1 MLKIDR
7 SSEESVTPATPATPA
22 EALLERELK
31 DHRDAFE
38 ATAGMLGGL
47 FAQVLA
53 ILEQGVRRG
62 GKVLLF
68 GNGGSAADAQH
79 IAAEL
84 IIRYKTDRP
93 AIAAIA
99 LTTDSS
105 ALTACGNDIGFEAL
119 FERQVEG
126 LGREHD
132 VAVGLSTSGNSANV
146 IRGLKQARAMGLKT
160 VGLTGGT
167 GGQMHKVC
175 DALIVVPSTVTA
187 RIQEMHILIGHMLCK
202 GLEERLGLV

>member
-1 MLKIDR
+1 
-7 SSEESVTPATPATPA
+7 
-22 EALLERELK
+22 
-31 DHRDAFE
+31 
-38 ATAGMLGGL
+38 
-47 FAQVLA
+47 
-53 ILEQGVRRG
+53 
-62 GKVLLF
+62 
-68 GNGGSAADAQH
+68 
-79 IAAEL
+79 
-84 IIRYKTDRP
+84 
-93 AIAAIA
+93 
-99 LTTDSS
+99 
-105 ALTACGNDIGFEAL
+105 L